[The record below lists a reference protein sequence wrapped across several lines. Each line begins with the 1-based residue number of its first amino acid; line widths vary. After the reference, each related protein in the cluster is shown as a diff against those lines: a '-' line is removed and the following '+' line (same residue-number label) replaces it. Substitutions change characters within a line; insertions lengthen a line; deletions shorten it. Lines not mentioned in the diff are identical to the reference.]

1 MSDSETNPT
10 NNEIEE
16 PDLTMTLDM
25 NILQH
30 LGLKMYTSLPAV
42 ISEYV
47 ANAWDAGATEV
58 DISVPTEESMSE
70 DYEITVSDNGI
81 GMSYDEVEDKFLV
94 VGRNRRDDENRDVVE
109 IRGMERPVMGRKGIG
124 KLAGFGVA
132 GKVVITTYKD
142 GQYVE
147 FELDYDQMKE
157 EGNEENPADTS
168 TYDPEVTDWG
178 TDGEKDNGTDVTLTD
193 LDRERQP
200 TLRYIKERLARR
212 FSVLDEDFVVRVNEE
227 RVEPTDRGIK
237 RKCNYIREYSESIE
251 DTQGNEYEVKG
262 WIGTMEDPVSDDEQK
277 GVAVMARGK
286 LVQEPTF
293 LGVTSSSSGQF
304 DLEYVVGEIH
314 ADFIDKADLDLI
326 STDRSSLAWGKEP
339 ATQLREWIRDEIVDV
354 ADEGGDKRREE
365 QAREAKET
373 ESYDERITGLPDD
386 KQQEIDEFIGK
397 ASEHRDFNSGEKDEF
412 IEKVAESA
420 QQELF
425 TDFLTDMKE
434 VEVSNTD
441 AVFDLFDRWEVID
454 ALELMQVARGR
465 LETIS
470 KFRDLI
476 ESDARD
482 DQQVHRFISENPWV
496 LEPRWDYVDDEPE
509 YREEVSHQFPSEN
522 VHDNPND
529 RLKVLCLGYGENLN
543 VVEILR
549 PNDTIERRHLENLE
563 MYVDHLRNYVVEQDD
578 IYRSVSGYVIG
589 GEISDAAE
597 RKARRLE
604 RDDIYGRT
612 YERMQQ
618 IAENTFDQFLDVFK
632 EKAEK
637 TGDERLMNRVES
649 LEEEAAA
656 D

>member
-1 MSDSETNPT
+1 MTDTNLPT
-10 NNEIEE
+10 TDGDVEQ

-70 DYEITVSDNGI
+70 DYEITVTDNGV

-94 VGRNRRDDENRDVVE
+94 VGRNRREDEDTDVVE
-109 IRGMERPVMGRKGIG
+109 VRGMTRSVMGRKGIG

-132 GKVVITTYKD
+132 GKVVITTYKN
-142 GQYVE
+142 GKYVE

-157 EGNEENPADTS
+157 EGNEDNPADTS

-178 TDGEKDNGTDVTLTD
+178 TDGEMEHGTKVTLTD
-193 LDRERQP
+193 LNRERRP

-212 FSVLDEDFVVRVNEE
+212 FSVIDENFVIRVNEE
-227 RVEPTDRGIK
+227 PVEPTDRGIK
-237 RKCNYIREYSESIE
+237 RECGYVQEFEEPIE
-251 DTQGNEYEVKG
+251 DNAGNEYEVEG
-262 WIGTMEDPVSDDEQK
+262 WIGTMEEPIKDDEQK

-293 LGVTSSSSGQF
+293 LGVTMTTEGQF
-304 DLEYVVGEIH
+304 ALEYVVGEIH
-314 ADFIDKADLDLI
+314 ADFIDKDDLDLI
-326 STDRSSLAWGKEP
+326 STDRSSIAWGKEP
-339 ATQLREWIRDEIVDV
+339 ATQLRAWIKERIVEV
-354 ADEGGDKRREE
+354 ADEGAEKRREE
-365 QAREAKET
+365 SLSEAKET
-373 ESYDERITGLPDD
+373 ESYDERIEGLPDE

-397 ASEHRDFNSGEKDEF
+397 ASEHREFETGEKDEF

-420 QQELF
+420 QQEVF
-425 TDFLTDMKE
+425 TDFLTDMKA
-434 VEVSNTD
+434 VDVSNTD

-470 KFRDLI
+470 KFRELI

-482 DQQVHRFISENPWV
+482 DEQVHEFISENPWV

-509 YREEVSHQFPSEN
+509 YREEVSGQFPSED
-522 VHDNPND
+522 VHDNPDD
-529 RLKVLCLGYGENLN
+529 RLKILCLGYGENLN

-549 PNDTIERRHLENLE
+549 PNDTIERRHLESLE
-563 MYVDHLRNYVVEQDD
+563 LYVDYLRNYVVEQDD

-589 GEISDAAE
+589 GKISDAAE

-637 TGDERLMNRVES
+637 TGDERLMKRVES
-649 LEEEAAA
+649 LEEETAA